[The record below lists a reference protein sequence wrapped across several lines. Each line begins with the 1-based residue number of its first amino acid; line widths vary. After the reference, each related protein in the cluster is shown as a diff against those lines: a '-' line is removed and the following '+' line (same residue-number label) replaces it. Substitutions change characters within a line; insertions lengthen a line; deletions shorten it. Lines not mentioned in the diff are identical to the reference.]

1 MHFDFSIIIPTYN
14 RPKQLMDCLNG
25 IAEMRYPHDQYE
37 IIVVDD
43 GSDISI
49 DISDVQSST
58 NVTLLRQINKGPAAA
73 RNLGA
78 ECARGRFLA
87 FIDDDCAPA
96 PDWLSMLSEFLNK
109 EPECLVGG
117 YVENILTNNSYASA
131 SQLIIE
137 MAYDY
142 FQTSHNNNMFFSSN
156 NMALSK
162 ELFCSLGGFNPAFR
176 TSEDRDLCDRW
187 IMTGYRLRYV
197 PGAIIYHAHHLELH
211 SFFKQHFNYGRG
223 AWKFNRAHAGR
234 GAPDSTLKIGFYFGI
249 LRRISE
255 KLYGKPHRIVLQLFC
270 LLGLWQIANV
280 LGFSCEALNTF
291 MRPER
296 KTDEIF

>member
-1 MHFDFSIIIPTYN
+1 MLFDFSVIIPTYN
-14 RPKQLMDCLNG
+14 RPKQLVNCLNG
-25 IAEMRYPHDQYE
+25 IADMRYPYDQYE

-43 GSDISI
+43 GSDISF
-49 DISDVQSST
+49 DISEVQTSAEL
-58 NVTLLRQINKGPAAA
+58 TLLRQTNKGPAVA

-78 ECARGRFLA
+78 KYARGRFLA
-87 FIDDDCAPA
+87 FIDDDCIPA
-96 PDWLSMLSEFLNK
+96 PDWLSMLSESLNN

-117 YVENILTNNSYASA
+117 HVENRLTKNSYASA

-142 FQTSHNNNMFFSSN
+142 FDKSYKNNMFFSSN
-156 NMALSK
+156 NMAISK
-162 ELFCSLGGFNPAFR
+162 ELFFSLGGFDPDFR

-197 PGAIIYHAHHLELH
+197 PGAIIYHAHHLGLH

-234 GAPDSTLKIGFYFGI
+234 GAPDSTLKIGFYFGVLHWI
-249 LRRISE
+249 PE
-255 KLYGKPHRIVLQLFC
+255 KLHGKPHRIAWRLFC
-270 LLGLWQIANV
+270 LFCLWQIANF
-280 LGFSCEALNTF
+280 LGFACEALNTVIRF
-291 MRPER
+291 ER
-296 KTDEIF
+296 TTDEIF